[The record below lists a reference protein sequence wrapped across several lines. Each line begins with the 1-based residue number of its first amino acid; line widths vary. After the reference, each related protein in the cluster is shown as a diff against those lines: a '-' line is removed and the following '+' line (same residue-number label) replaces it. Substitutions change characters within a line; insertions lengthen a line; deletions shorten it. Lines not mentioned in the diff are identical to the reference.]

1 MTHGVLA
8 DAGPLYAAADASDAY
23 HQRARE
29 ELQALHRD
37 RLEIVVAYPTLL
49 ETHALVLSR
58 IGTRAALLWLKYM
71 YDAAM
76 VNPTPEDYRQ
86 AIAKVHI
93 LPDQEISLFDATLAS
108 LAERLELRVWTYDHH
123 FAVMRVPVWR

>member
-1 MTHGVLA
+1 
-8 DAGPLYAAADASDAY
+8 
-23 HQRARE
+23 
-29 ELQALHRD
+29 
-37 RLEIVVAYPTLL
+37 
-49 ETHALVLSR
+49 
-58 IGTRAALLWLKYM
+58 M

-76 VNPTPEDYRQ
+76 VNPTPEDYRR
-86 AIAKVHI
+86 AIAKVRV